1 MTKPNA
7 IFIHAAVDEAGL
19 TPAQFRVLCHVGRR
33 GECYEAVANM
43 ATHCRLH
50 ADTVRKSL
58 KELVR
63 LGWLHRQQRTGT
75 TSIYE
80 VCHSKIREHP
90 IGNRGS
96 TPCEIEGGE
105 GCGNEGAKVYPIK
118 VNPNK
123 DICSSKD
130 ERAYE
135 ENIIKETNNTKAL
148 DIYKTYPRKQH
159 KGEALEAINKALV
172 QFDHAYLLE
181 RTQLYAKVVYGG
193 DRRFIP
199 LPARWFNS
207 GDFESD
213 PKEWA
218 RSVNS
223 SWGRGGPP
231 MEAVI

>member
-19 TPAQFRVLCHVGRR
+19 TAAQFRVLCHVGRR

-96 TPCEIEGGE
+96 TPCEIEGG
-105 GCGNEGAKVYPIK
+105 KVYPIK

-123 DICSSKD
+123 D
-130 ERAYE
+130 ERAYRK
-135 ENIIKETNNTKAL
+135 NIKAL
-148 DIYKTYPRKQH
+148 DKYGSPMTDDEYLVHLSKNPKYKDIDIQKETAACQQWCVRKKQIFSRRR
-159 KGEALEAINKALV
+159 LTIWLDKA
-172 QFDHAYLLE
+172 D
-181 RTQLYAKVVYGG
+181 KPM
-193 DRRFIP
+193 FIK
-199 LPARWFNS
+199 
-207 GDFESD
+207 
-213 PKEWA
+213 PKA
-218 RSVNS
+218 V
-223 SWGRGGPP
+223 GPP
-231 MEAVI
+231 MEEVT